1 MRRGCFYMS
10 VSTVYLSLSLPN
22 NKIKKK
28 ETSYVLFLPQHCSGY
43 CSNLENKR
51 IRREI
56 ISNFRPFSSVKC
68 CDNTVVKSFKSVYCS
83 VLLTKV
89 ISNDF

>member
-1 MRRGCFYMS
+1 MRRGCFYIS

-22 NKIKKK
+22 NKIIKK

-43 CSNLENKR
+43 CSTLENKR